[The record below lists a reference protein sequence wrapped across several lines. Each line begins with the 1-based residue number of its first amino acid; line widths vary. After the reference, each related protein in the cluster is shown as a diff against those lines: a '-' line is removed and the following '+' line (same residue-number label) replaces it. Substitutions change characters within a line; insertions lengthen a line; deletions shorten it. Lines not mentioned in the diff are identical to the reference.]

1 MFVLCYEVLLFP
13 CLSMNR
19 ARLSI
24 CVCLYIHTYTHMHAY
39 VYFIYISIY
48 IHIYISR
55 KPLSHNI
62 ISNPNQNTI
71 GFTHFLLFSEQP
83 GPTYSFDQFLWMY
96 PISHKLS
103 PPILI
108 WMPTSLRLGCQC
120 CSVNRLPS
128 SSCLDSDTIRQHTN
142 PLPFF
147 WAHICMEASKY
158 LNMTRVQLAGKTRKV
173 DFG

>member
-55 KPLSHNI
+55 KPLSHI
-62 ISNPNQNTI
+62 IFQSKPKYHRVHSFSPFQWATWPHLLLWSIPLNVSNFPQVIT
-71 GFTHFLLFSEQP
+71 THPYMDADLTTFGLSVLFCEQVAFLILPRLWYYTPAHQSFALF
-83 GPTYSFDQFLWMY
+83 
-96 PISHKLS
+96 LS
-103 PPILI
+103 PHLH
-108 WMPTSLRLGCQC
+108 GG
-120 CSVNRLPS
+120 
-128 SSCLDSDTIRQHTN
+128 
-142 PLPFF
+142 
-147 WAHICMEASKY
+147 E
-158 LNMTRVQLAGKTRKV
+158 
-173 DFG
+173 